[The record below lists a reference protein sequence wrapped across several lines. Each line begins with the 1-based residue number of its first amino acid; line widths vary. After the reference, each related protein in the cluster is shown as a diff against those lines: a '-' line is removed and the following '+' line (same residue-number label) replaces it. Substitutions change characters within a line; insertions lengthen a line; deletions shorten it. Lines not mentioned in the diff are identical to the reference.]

1 VLYITNSIPDC
12 CYYDKAIVY
21 FADSY
26 IRQDLSQGVTM
37 ASIIVTSG
45 EQKGEY
51 LPLGRRTNVIG
62 RAEALPMQILDDKV
76 SRKHLRILYDENTN
90 EHSAEDMNS
99 KHGVIINDRK
109 ITDITKLTEG
119 DRIRIGQ
126 TTLIYTEKDFD
137 DRESALSHFKKIGE
151 RQRPT
156 MIE

>member
-1 VLYITNSIPDC
+1 
-12 CYYDKAIVY
+12 
-21 FADSY
+21 
-26 IRQDLSQGVTM
+26 M

-62 RAEALPMQILDDKV
+62 RAEALPMQILDDMV
-76 SRKHLRILYDENTN
+76 SRKHLRIWYDEKTK

-99 KHGVIINDRK
+99 KHGVIINNKR
-109 ITDITKLTEG
+109 ITEITTLIEG
-119 DRIRIGQ
+119 DQIRIGQ
-126 TTLIYTEKDFD
+126 TMLLYTEKDFD

>member
-1 VLYITNSIPDC
+1 
-12 CYYDKAIVY
+12 
-21 FADSY
+21 
-26 IRQDLSQGVTM
+26 M

-62 RAEALPMQILDDKV
+62 RAEALPMQILDDMV
-76 SRKHLRILYDENTN
+76 SRKHLRIWYDEKTN

-99 KHGVIINDRK
+99 KHGVIINNKK
-109 ITDITKLTEG
+109 ITELTTLKEG
-119 DRIRIGQ
+119 DQIRIGQ
-126 TTLIYTEKDFD
+126 TTLLYTDKDFD